1 MCLSKFTCHHI
12 IIIFVTL
19 NFCNFRSLKN
29 FMKLKFCEK
38 KLLQKLKTQNI
49 VACLKTLF
57 KSCPSATVGV
67 YICVGGFKFQFNTC
81 S

>member
-29 FMKLKFCEK
+29 FHEIKILRK
-38 KLLQKLKTQNI
+38 KV
-49 VACLKTLF
+49 VAKV
-57 KSCPSATVGV
+57 K
-67 YICVGGFKFQFNTC
+67 NTKH
-81 S
+81 SGLSKNFI